1 LIWIRFCFESINEC
15 IEQLSVGPVGRTPP
29 IQLDLRRFASLRNI
43 QPKFSFPFFF
53 KPATCLFK
61 TISSICFELNGVG
74 SMTGAGERLEY
85 EAVEFFVRL
94 ADMISLPRS
103 YGEIYGCLYISS
115 EPLCMEDLISKL
127 KISKGTASQGLRAL
141 RNIGAIKTVYKVGE
155 RRDYYE
161 AECELRKLVGGFLRD
176 QVNPHLDS
184 GKERVERMHAILND
198 IDGEDH
204 DFFQERVDRLGK
216 WRQRADTILP
226 WAIKMIEK

>member
-1 LIWIRFCFESINEC
+1 M
-15 IEQLSVGPVGRTPP
+15 
-29 IQLDLRRFASLRNI
+29 A
-43 QPKFSFPFFF
+43 
-53 KPATCLFK
+53 
-61 TISSICFELNGVG
+61 
-74 SMTGAGERLEY
+74 GAGERLEY
-85 EAVEFFVRL
+85 EVVEFFIRL

-103 YGEIYGCLYISS
+103 YGEIYGCLYISPQ
-115 EPLCMEDLISKL
+115 PLCMEDLISKL
-127 KISKGTASQGLRAL
+127 KISKGSTSQGLRAL

-184 GKERVERMHAILND
+184 GKERIASMRMILND
-198 IDGEDH
+198 IDGERH
-204 DFFQERVDRLGK
+204 DFLRERIDRLGN